1 MKSKKLIKTITKWL
15 KEEIAYG
22 QPVVDGQE
30 QLSDGTEE
38 YTKLDGYTGTFT
50 GDELT
55 DYQKEYLDLV

>member
-30 QLSDGTEE
+30 QLSDGTEDIIIGRHGCAE
-38 YTKLDGYTGTFT
+38 GLLAKIKQW
-50 GDELT
+50 EREV
-55 DYQKEYLDLV
+55 K